1 MNMQRP
7 FAVATLALLAGG
19 AVSLAEPPFPA
30 EIHLADIGPNLGLT
44 FSGTA
49 NYEVVAWKVAAA
61 GDINGDG
68 LDDVMISSQGAS
80 PLGRFGVG
88 AVYVIFGA
96 DDFLTSAPTTPD
108 EIDGDNGFVIAG
120 PADEDGFGHSI
131 DALGD
136 VNGDGCDD
144 VIIGAPYGG
153 APEGLP
159 GTSFVIFGHSMIGE
173 SGVVDA
179 GALDGSD
186 GFRIEPITARN
197 GDGWVVAG
205 AGDLNNDN
213 LNDIVLGSSAT
224 MFSDRECYV
233 IFGNPDLGA
242 KGSFQL
248 SDIDET
254 SGVTLRRDSVPAELE
269 VGELGY
275 CVMGVGDINADGI
288 DDVALVDRVD
298 GGSDFVTGQIVFG
311 SPTLGSEGPIDVGLL
326 DGEDGFTIS
335 GLHGGLWSRSCIA
348 RPGDLNSDGVND
360 LVIGSPTFSTDEMYD
375 DDDTGK
381 THVIFGGS
389 GIGAGGLVSA
399 DSINGAN
406 GLEIVGAL
414 ELDLAGSATSVIG
427 DINADGFQDLLI
439 GAQGAARGE
448 FDSSRDG
455 AGESYVVFGGPG
467 IGVFH
472 DARLDDLVGDGAF
485 KLIGVEARETG
496 STGDH
501 SGWSVAPAGD
511 LNNDG
516 VRDFIIG
523 APFTWVDDVYLTGQA
538 YIIFGRNVTRI
549 GDLDDDNL
557 VNTDDLAQLLSLWGP
572 CDAELPCPADLD
584 NSGAVAALD
593 IAILLSHWTN

>member
-7 FAVATLALLAGG
+7 AIVATLALLAGG
-19 AVSLAEPPFPA
+19 AVSFAEPPFPA

-44 FSGTA
+44 FSATE
-49 NYEVVAWKVAAA
+49 YDQVVGWKVAPA

-68 LDDVMISSQGAS
+68 LDDVMVSSQSAS
-80 PLGRFGVG
+80 PLGRTGVG

-96 DDFLTSAPTTPD
+96 SDLLASAPATPD

-144 VIIGAPYGG
+144 VIIGAPYAGF
-153 APEGLP
+153 AEGLP
-159 GTSFVIFGHSMIGE
+159 GTSIVIFGNAKIGE
-173 SGVVDA
+173 TGVVDA

-186 GFRIEPITARN
+186 GFRIEPISAKN
-197 GDGWVVAG
+197 GDGWSVAS
-205 AGDLNNDN
+205 AGDLNNDG
-213 LNDIVLGSSAT
+213 LNDIALGSS
-224 MFSDRECYV
+224 DDECYV
-233 IFGNPDLGA
+233 IFGDAALGSGGQFSLGDL
-242 KGSFQL
+242 
-248 SDIDET
+248 DET
-254 SGVTLRRDSVPAELE
+254 SGLTLRFDNAPQGVDFGRF
-269 VGELGY
+269 GN

-288 DDVALVDRVD
+288 DDLALVDSVS
-298 GGSDFVTGQIVFG
+298 GSSLVSGQVLFG
-311 SPTLGSEGPIDVGLL
+311 STTIGADDPIELGLL
-326 DGEDGFTIS
+326 DGTDGFIIS
-335 GLHGGLWSRSCIA
+335 GLKGGVWSRSCISG
-348 RPGDLNSDGVND
+348 PGDLNFDGVND

-381 THVIFGGS
+381 THIIFGGS

-414 ELDLAGSATSVIG
+414 PLDLAGSATSVIG

-448 FDSSRDG
+448 FEFSHDA

-467 IGVFH
+467 IASIH
-472 DARLDDLVGDGAF
+472 DAQLDDLVGDGAF
-485 KLIGVEARETG
+485 KLIGAAATDAG
-496 STGDH
+496 TTGDN

-511 LNNDG
+511 LNDDG
-516 VRDFIIG
+516 VRDFMIG
-523 APFTWVDDVYLTGQA
+523 APFTWVDGVPLVGQA
-538 YIIFGRNVTRI
+538 YVIFGRNVRHI
-549 GDLDDDNL
+549 ADLDDDGFINAS
-557 VNTDDLAQLLSLWGP
+557 DLAQLLSLWGP

-584 NSGAVAALD
+584 QSGAVTALD